1 MITRNIK
8 MNIFL
13 FFKKYLFL
21 NIIKSIP
28 LRALLL
34 SLYATFIFGIL
45 TFGASAILTG
55 IQEGYFKRDF
65 CFNNTCIKN
74 AASGFSQSILI
85 MQAMFILLGIIASV
99 GGIIVALMGY
109 INSVSVSA
117 LGNHISHFKIF
128 QEYLSYEINKR
139 DRLSPAS
146 FDIFKWY
153 NIIFNKSRSG
163 STSVSE
169 EYCDLVLALNTIVS
183 DSNTACTKAK
193 KGSFSYVTH
202 QINMVSTL
210 ADFGI
215 VQPRLPRND
224 FYEVEDQII
233 ALIANINREFC
244 YSTSVP
250 ELIKR
255 DYR

>member
-1 MITRNIK
+1 

-13 FFKKYLFL
+13 FLKKYLFL
-21 NIIKSIP
+21 SQIQSVP
-28 LRALLL
+28 LRILLL
-34 SLYATFIFGIL
+34 FLYATFIIGIL

-55 IQEGYFKRDF
+55 TQEGYFKRDF
-65 CFNNTCIKN
+65 CFNNTCLEN
-74 AASGFSQSILI
+74 AAAGFSQSILI

-139 DRLSPAS
+139 DRLSPSS

-169 EYCDLVLALNTIVS
+169 EYCTLVLKLNELIS
-183 DSNTACTKAK
+183 KSNTACTKAN
-193 KGSFSYVTH
+193 KGSFSYVSH

-210 ADFGI
+210 AEFGI

-233 ALIANINREFC
+233 GLIANINREFC

-250 ELIKR
+250 ELINR

>member
-1 MITRNIK
+1 

-13 FFKKYLFL
+13 FLKKYILL
-21 NIIKSIP
+21 SKIQSIP
-28 LRALLL
+28 LRILLL
-34 SLYATFIFGIL
+34 FLYAITITGIVTFGI
-45 TFGASAILTG
+45 SAILTG
-55 IQEGYFKRDF
+55 TQEGYFEKDF

-74 AASGFSQSILI
+74 AATGYSQSILI
-85 MQAMFILLGIIASV
+85 LQAMFILLGIVASI

-163 STSVSE
+163 STSVSD
-169 EYCDLVLALNTIVS
+169 EYCALVLKLNNII
-183 DSNTACTKAK
+183 SNSNAACTKAN
-193 KGSFSYVTH
+193 KGSFSYVSH
-202 QINMVSTL
+202 QINIVSTL
-210 ADFGI
+210 IEFGI

>member
-1 MITRNIK
+1 

-13 FFKKYLFL
+13 FLKKYLL
-21 NIIKSIP
+21 LSIIQSRP
-28 LRALLL
+28 LRSLLL
-34 SLYATFIFGIL
+34 FLYAITIIGIL
-45 TFGASAILTG
+45 TFGISAFLTG
-55 IQEGYFKRDF
+55 TQEGYFYRGF

-74 AASGFSQSILI
+74 AADGYSQSVLIL
-85 MQAMFILLGIIASV
+85 QAMFILLGIVASI

-128 QEYLSYEINKR
+128 QEYLAYEINKR
-139 DRLSPAS
+139 DRLSPTS

-163 STSVSE
+163 STSVSD
-169 EYCDLVLALNTIVS
+169 EYCALVLKLNTIIS
-183 DSNTACTKAK
+183 DSNTACTKAN
-193 KGSFSYVTH
+193 KGSFSYVSH
-202 QINMVSTL
+202 QTKIVSTL
-210 ADFGI
+210 IDFGI

-224 FYEVEDQII
+224 FYEVEDQVIG
-233 ALIANINREFC
+233 LIANINREFC